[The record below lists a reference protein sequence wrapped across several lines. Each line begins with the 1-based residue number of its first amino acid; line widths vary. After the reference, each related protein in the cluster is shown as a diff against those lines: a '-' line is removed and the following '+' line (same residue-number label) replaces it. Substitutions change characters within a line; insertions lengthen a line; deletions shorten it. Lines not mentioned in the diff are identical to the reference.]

1 MEFNVAGTK
10 IRTWMNVNTGETR
23 IRVETAENQW
33 KPSVKE
39 VYGLI
44 GIFLG
49 KCKTHEEEQKLMT
62 MDGGPQIKYDF
73 NNRGVYT
80 SIPGIDEDIMDF
92 SADYTESE
100 IEFFKEMPDNVH
112 VGFYEQMENPH
123 GQMTMEKGMLPLQAF
138 IDRFDLG
145 RGGNFNRLWMALEV
159 YMNDI
164 SFDNPETDVLTN
176 VLTVKEAS
184 DKWGLAPSTLVSAC
198 KGQKGGK
205 PKFTEKECRQS
216 GKTWLITKGAMQR
229 VYGISI
235 DDRIAALEDRIYKVR
250 SNWNNVGSGNDEK
263 TKKLRAALE
272 RDKQKI
278 KEAIKELMD
287 LDVVKFNP
295 DKEEFLN
302 RFNEDSRDF
311 VLAFINDINRD
322 CTDDDTEVSEEEETK

>member
-1 MEFNVAGTK
+1 MEFSAAGTK
-10 IRTWMNVNTGETR
+10 VRTWMNVNTGETR
-23 IRVETAENQW
+23 IRVETGEDHW
-33 KPSVKE
+33 KPSVRE

-44 GIFLG
+44 EFFLG
-49 KCKTHEEEQKLMT
+49 KCKNHEEEQKLMT

-73 NNRGVYT
+73 NNRVRIIYGDGDAWGYDY
-80 SIPGIDEDIMDF
+80 SEDFYEDEID
-92 SADYTESE
+92 
-100 IEFFKEMPDNVH
+100 FFKNMPDDVNV
-112 VGFYEQMENPH
+112 GYYDGMKKPRA
-123 GQMTMEKGMLPLQAF
+123 GMMMEKGTLPLQEF

-145 RGGNFNRLWMALEV
+145 RGGNFNRLYMALNV
-159 YMNDI
+159 YVYDI
-164 SFDNPETDVLTN
+164 SFDNPETDALTN

-322 CTDDDTEVSEEEETK
+322 CTDDDTEVSEEEMK